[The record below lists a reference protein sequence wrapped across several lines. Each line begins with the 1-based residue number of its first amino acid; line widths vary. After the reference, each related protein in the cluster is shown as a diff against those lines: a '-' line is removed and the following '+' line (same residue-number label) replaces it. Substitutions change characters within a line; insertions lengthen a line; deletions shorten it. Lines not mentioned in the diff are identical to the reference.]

1 MIEEKGENLESKIIG
16 NILEGLTEVK
26 HEGKYMTNNSQDLVD
41 LLKITTT
48 QSIDFVGV
56 KNLILS
62 STRSHLQ
69 KSFSHCEIV
78 VQAIM
83 VVGIAISNIIFSH
96 KFCMK
101 NELVCPHFRKV
112 ISLYT

>member
-26 HEGKYMTNNSQDLVD
+26 HEGKYMTNNSQDQVD

-56 KNLILS
+56 EKFDFVFN
-62 STRSHLQ
+62 
-69 KSFSHCEIV
+69 SFSL
-78 VQAIM
+78 AK
-83 VVGIAISNIIFSH
+83 IFQP
-96 KFCMK
+96 
-101 NELVCPHFRKV
+101 L
-112 ISLYT
+112 

>member
-26 HEGKYMTNNSQDLVD
+26 HEGKYMTNNSQDQVD

-56 KNLILS
+56 EKFDFVFN
-62 STRSHLQ
+62 
-69 KSFSHCEIV
+69 SFSLAKIV
-78 VQAIM
+78 
-83 VVGIAISNIIFSH
+83 
-96 KFCMK
+96 
-101 NELVCPHFRKV
+101 
-112 ISLYT
+112 